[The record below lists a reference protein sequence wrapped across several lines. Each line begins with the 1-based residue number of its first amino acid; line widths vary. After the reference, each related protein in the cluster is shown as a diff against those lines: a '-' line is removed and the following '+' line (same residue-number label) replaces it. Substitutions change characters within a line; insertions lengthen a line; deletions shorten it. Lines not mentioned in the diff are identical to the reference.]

1 MTTAPTPVRWAGG
14 AGFLESAVLHVE
26 LDGRFRIEE
35 PIGRGGMAHVYRAI
49 DLHSGRRVAI
59 KVLFAPGAATLRRFA
74 REARL
79 LAELDH
85 PAIVRF
91 LAEGTTAAG
100 QPYIAMDWIEGED
113 LGRRL
118 RRGALSPTDTVA
130 LARRVAQAL
139 GAAHERGVVH
149 RDIKPSNIALPEGVL
164 ERAVVL
170 DFGVAHLRDASLTVP
185 GERVGTPTY
194 MAPEQVLGASDIGP
208 AADVFSLG
216 CVLFECLTGRRAF
229 AGDDAVAVNAKVILD
244 ELPRVSELEPGV
256 PAALDGL
263 VMRMLAK
270 KPDARPADGC
280 EVAAELD
287 AFGSAV
293 RAGAARRPT
302 LSGGERTIVSVVVAS
317 HVDRLSVD
325 FDQPTLPRERVRDQ
339 EDSLMR
345 TLRDLGVE
353 VERLSDGSVIATV
366 AGSGSPGD
374 RATQA
379 ARVALSLRRKLPGL
393 GVVLATGLSTRG
405 RAAVGEVIDRA
416 VRLLRQAAERASVQ
430 LDSEEPAIALDEV
443 TAGLLDTRFEVA
455 FDGAGF
461 TLRGERGPLE
471 VGRTL
476 IGKITPFVG
485 RARELGEL
493 EMTFAES
500 VEESDAHAILVVGPA
515 GAGKSRLAAELLRRL
530 QRRRTGR
537 PQAWFARADPSLA
550 GSPYHL
556 LGQLVRAAL
565 GVDDSHSREAIQ
577 RKLRARLA
585 GSFAG
590 DDLTRLTVFLG
601 QLLLIGAAEGDPD
614 YVPLQAAQRDARVMA
629 DQLRWA
635 WADWLRA
642 HLASGPVLIVLDD
655 LHWGDLTTA
664 RLIEESLREFSGEP
678 LMVVGLARPE
688 IDEALPEVEATGL
701 FERRRVRP
709 LSRRARERLV
719 AEVLGPEVGGERLTR
734 IASRSE
740 GNPFL
745 LEELI
750 RAEADGREEIPE
762 TALAVVQARLDRI
775 DVEARRLLR
784 AASVFGESFSYHGAL
799 YLLGQDAPTAR
810 TDAALAILCRNE
822 CIAER
827 SRSAHGPAD
836 AHFVFRHALVRE
848 AAYRTLTAPDRQ
860 IGHGLAGDWMERRGE
875 ADPMVLARHFEEG
888 PDPRRAVRW
897 LELAARR
904 ALDADDLAAV
914 HARAQRAAEHG
925 ADRTERARLAAIE
938 AEAFM
943 WEGDNPRCVLSGLH
957 AVRRL
962 RPGEPDWCRATG
974 SAAVAAARM
983 GKRKVLALLGRELMR
998 AEESPASA
1006 DEYAWLAVRVSLQL
1020 RYVGESTLAELLL
1033 GGAERAAASLSPPM
1047 RRLVE
1052 SYRGGIDANL
1062 KPERY
1067 ALQAEVFRELGDRFR
1082 SAQARIN
1089 HGYALVTV
1097 GAYGQARDALVDAL
1111 AEAERMRSAV
1121 LIRHAQNN
1129 LGLCLYRLGEL
1140 AAAAELELGALGW
1153 FADTGDRRLECVTRI
1168 YVSLIT
1174 TAAGDARAG
1183 LEHAERA
1190 VELSR
1195 TVPLMQAFALAALA
1209 RALEAAGRL
1218 AEALA
1223 AAQAAHAIPGSDI
1236 EEGED
1241 MARLVSAEIFA
1252 AAGLADQAR
1261 AVVDEAAA
1269 RLLATSRQIPD
1280 PAHRRSF
1287 LAAIPE
1293 NARLLALAARR
1304 G

>member
-1 MTTAPTPVRWAGG
+1 MTAITTERCDPPVTFAEQPI
-14 AGFLESAVLHVE
+14 AHVE
-26 LDGRFRIEE
+26 LDGRFRLEE
-35 PIGRGGMAHVYRAI
+35 PIGRGGMAQVYRAV
-49 DLHSGRRVAI
+49 DLHTGRRIAVKI
-59 KVLFAPGAATLRRFA
+59 LFAPGPATLLRFA
-74 REARL
+74 REASL
-79 LAELDH
+79 LAQLDH

-91 LAEGTTAAG
+91 LAEGITPGG
-100 QPYIAMDWIEGED
+100 QPYIAMDWIEGQD
-113 LGRRL
+113 LERRL
-118 RRGALSPTDTVA
+118 RRGPLSTADTVA
-130 LARRVAQAL
+130 LARRIAQAL
-139 GAAHERGVVH
+139 GAAHQRGVVH
-149 RDIKPSNIALPEGVL
+149 RDVKPSNIALPDGLL
-164 ERAVVL
+164 ERAVIL
-170 DFGVAHLRDASLTVP
+170 DFGVAHLRDASLTIP

-194 MAPEQVLGASDIGP
+194 MAPEQVLGVEDIGP
-208 AADVFSLG
+208 AADVFALG

-229 AGDDAVAVNAKVILD
+229 AGDDAVAVHAKVILD
-244 ELPRVSELEPGV
+244 DPPRVSELEPGV
-256 PAALDGL
+256 PAALDSL

-270 KPDARPADGC
+270 KPGERPADGR
-280 EVAAELD
+280 EVVAELD

-293 RAGAARRPT
+293 HAGVQRRPI
-302 LSGGERTIVSVVVAS
+302 LSGGERTIVSVVLAS
-317 HVDRLSVD
+317 HVDRLAVD
-325 FDQPTLPRERVRDQ
+325 FDHPTLPRERVRDQ

-345 TLRDLGVE
+345 TLRELGVE

-405 RAAVGEVIDRA
+405 RAAVGDVIDRA
-416 VRLLRQAAERASVQ
+416 VLLLRQAAERASVQ
-430 LDSEEPAIALDEV
+430 PDPEEPAIVLDEV

-493 EMTFAES
+493 EMSFAES

-585 GSFAG
+585 GTFAG

-601 QLLLIGAAEGDPD
+601 QLLLIGAADGDPD

-635 WADWLRA
+635 WADWMRA
-642 HLASGPVLIVLDD
+642 HLAAGPILVVLDD

-664 RLIEESLREFSGEP
+664 KLIEDSLREFSGEP

-688 IDEALPEVEATGL
+688 IDEALPEIEASGL

-719 AEVLGPEVGGERLTR
+719 AEVLGPEVGGERLNR
-734 IASRSE
+734 IANRSE

-750 RAEADGREEIPE
+750 RAEAEGRDEIPE
-762 TALAVVQARLDRI
+762 TALAVVQARLDGI

-810 TDAALAILCRNE
+810 SDAALAALCRNE
-822 CIAER
+822 CIAEK
-827 SRSAHGPAD
+827 SRSAGRAAD

-860 IGHGLAGDWMERRGE
+860 IGHGLAGDWMERRAE
-875 ADPMVLARHFEEG
+875 ADPLVLAHHFERG
-888 PDPRRAVRW
+888 PDARRAVRW

-914 HARAQRAAEHG
+914 HARAQRAAECG
-925 ADRTERARLAAIE
+925 ADRGERARLAAIE

-962 RPGEPDWCRATG
+962 ARGGPDWCRATG

-983 GKRKVLALLGRELMR
+983 GKRQVLALLGRELMR
-998 AEESPASA
+998 AEMTPVSA

-1033 GGAERAAASLSPPM
+1033 AGAERAAASLSPPM

-1052 SYRGGIDANL
+1052 SYRGGIDANF
-1062 KPERY
+1062 KPQRY
-1067 ALQAEVFRELGDRFR
+1067 ALQVEVFRELGDRFR

-1089 HGYALVTV
+1089 HGYALITV
-1097 GAYGQARDALVDAL
+1097 GAYAEARAALVDAL
-1111 AEAERMRSAV
+1111 SEAERMRSAV
-1121 LIRHAQNN
+1121 LLRHAQNN

-1140 AAAAELELGALGW
+1140 AEAADLELGALGW
-1153 FADTGDRRLECVTRI
+1153 FADTGDRRLECVTHI
-1168 YVSLIT
+1168 YLSLIGR
-1174 TAAGDARAG
+1174 AAGDLPAA
-1183 LEHAERA
+1183 LEHGERA

-1195 TVPLMQAFALAALA
+1195 TVPLMQAFALASHADAL
-1209 RALEAAGRL
+1209 RGAGRV

-1223 AAQAAHAIPGSDI
+1223 AARRAQAIPPSDI
-1236 EEGED
+1236 EEGEEL
-1241 MARLVSAEIFA
+1241 ARLLAAETLT
-1252 AAGLADQAR
+1252 AAGFADEAR
-1261 AVVDEAAA
+1261 FAVTEAAA
-1269 RLLATSRQIPD
+1269 RVVATSEQIPD
-1280 PAHRRSF
+1280 PAHRHSF

-1293 NARLLALAARR
+1293 NARLLRLAGR
-1304 G
+1304 